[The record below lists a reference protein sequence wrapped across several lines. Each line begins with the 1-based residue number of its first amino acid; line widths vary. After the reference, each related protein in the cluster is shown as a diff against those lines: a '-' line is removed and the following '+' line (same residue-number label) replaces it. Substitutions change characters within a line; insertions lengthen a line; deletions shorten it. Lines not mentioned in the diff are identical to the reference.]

1 VASAGWLNNSF
12 KPTTGVDA
20 IPWLLPPAGGGL
32 IQALAPK
39 TMTLA
44 LFDFDGTITTH
55 ETMPDFVRQSV
66 SRHRLLLGNLVL
78 APLVLGYKLGLVSGV
93 LIRRVIVRFAYSGVP
108 LATIELAG
116 QAFARNYL
124 PKALRP
130 EAMER
135 IAWHKA
141 QGHKVVV
148 VSGGLDVY
156 LSPWCNEHG
165 LELICSSLQHRQGV
179 LTGCYH
185 GQQCVL
191 AEKARRVREGHDLNG
206 YSTVYAYGDTPEDR
220 DLLGIATKPY
230 YQWKEVSVPVGR

>member
-1 VASAGWLNNSF
+1 M
-12 KPTTGVDA
+12 
-20 IPWLLPPAGGGL
+20 
-32 IQALAPK
+32 LAPK
-39 TMTLA
+39 TMSLA

-66 SRHRLLLGNLVL
+66 SRRRLLLGNLVL

-108 LATIELAG
+108 LATIESAG

-124 PKALRP
+124 PNALRP

-148 VSGGLDVY
+148 VSGGLDAY

-165 LELICSSLQHRQGV
+165 LELICSSLQHSQGV
-179 LTGCYH
+179 LTGRYL

-191 AEKARRVREGHDLNG
+191 AEKARRVREGHDLSA

-220 DLLGIATKPY
+220 DLLGIATKPH
-230 YQWKEVSVPVGR
+230 YQWQEVGVPVGR